1 VTDQPPGQPEQ
12 AGRGE
17 TGGAPTPRLLR
28 RSRTDRVI
36 AGVCGGVG
44 RYLGV
49 DPVLIR
55 VAFVVLAIA
64 GGSGILLYVLG
75 WILIPEEKEG
85 EQLGEVP
92 PSSSDTARLV
102 FGAALIGVGV
112 ILLLGLSLPHVG
124 KYLWPLAL
132 IAIGVAV
139 IVQAIARR

>member
-1 VTDQPPGQPEQ
+1 MADTPG
-12 AGRGE
+12 G
-17 TGGAPTPRLLR
+17 TRLLR

-55 VAFVVLAIA
+55 VAFVVLAIL
-64 GGSGILLYVLG
+64 GGGGILLYILG

-85 EQLGEVP
+85 ETLGEAP
-92 PSSSDTARLV
+92 PHSADMARLV
-102 FGAALIGVGV
+102 FGGALIAIGV
-112 ILLLGLSLPHVG
+112 ILLLGLSFPRVG

-132 IAIGVAV
+132 IAVGVAV
-139 IVQAIARR
+139 IVQASSRR

>member
-1 VTDQPPGQPEQ
+1 VADAPGS
-12 AGRGE
+12 
-17 TGGAPTPRLLR
+17 TRLLR

-55 VAFVVLAIA
+55 VALVVLAIV
-64 GGSGILLYVLG
+64 GGGGILLYILG

-85 EQLGEVP
+85 EHLGERPP
-92 PSSSDTARLV
+92 PSADMARLV
-102 FGAALIGVGV
+102 FGGALIAIGV
-112 ILLLGLSLPHVG
+112 ILLLGLSLPKIG

-132 IAIGVAV
+132 IAVGVALV
-139 IVQAIARR
+139 VRASSRR